1 MKEKIICALS
11 YLWILFFLPL
21 VVLPGDKFGKFHANQ
36 ALLNLIVG
44 VVLAVVT
51 RLIGWIP
58 VIGWLIS
65 FVAGL
70 ISLVFVI
77 WGIYHALTGQQ
88 KPYPII
94 GHITIIK

>member
-21 VVLPGDKFGKFHANQ
+21 VLLPGSKFGKFHANQ

-44 VVLAVVT
+44 IVTAVVIK
-51 RLIGWIP
+51 LLGWIP

-65 FVAGL
+65 LVFGL
-70 ISLVFVI
+70 ITLAMFL
-77 WGIYHALTGQQ
+77 WGIIFALLGEK

-94 GHITIIK
+94 GGIEIIK